1 MNPSGKIALVTGA
14 GSGIGKETVLAL
26 AHAGA
31 KLIVCDINE
40 DTAKQTADEVNAIT
54 ECLRADKVD
63 VSDREGMRAYADS
76 VHADIPAVD
85 ILINNAGVG
94 LAGEFLAT
102 SLEDWDWI
110 ININLMGVVHGC
122 HFFLPKMVERGQG
135 GHVCNVSSLL
145 GYWIG
150 PEVIGY
156 TTAKHGVFGLT
167 ECLRQEMRP
176 HNIGVSTICPG
187 IINTNIIATSRIVGK
202 DDTEDMRSKVDAQYV
217 KRNYGPDKVA
227 KGIVKAIKKNRGVSP
242 ISPESWAMYYLNRLC
257 VPLSRYIARTTTD
270 SMQR

>member
-14 GSGIGKETVLAL
+14 GSGIGKETALAL
-26 AHAGA
+26 ARAGA
-31 KLIVCDINE
+31 KLLVCDMNLE
-40 DTAKQTADEVNAIT
+40 TAQQTADEVNAIS
-54 ECLRADKVD
+54 ECLRVDKVD
-63 VSDREGMRAYADS
+63 VSDRDGMRAYAES

-110 ININLMGVVHGC
+110 IGINLMGVVHGC
-122 HFFLPKMVERGQG
+122 HFFVPKMVERGQG

-145 GYWIG
+145 GYWVA

-156 TTAKHGVFGLT
+156 ATAKHGVLGLT

-176 HNIGVSTICPG
+176 HGIGVSTICPG
-187 IINTNIIATSRIVGK
+187 IINTNIINTSRIVGK
-202 DDTEDMRSKVDAQYV
+202 DNSEDMRAKVNTSYN

-227 KGIVKAIKKNRGVSP
+227 EGIVKAIRSNRGITPV
-242 ISPESWAMYYLNRLC
+242 SPESWLMYYVNRLC
-257 VPLSRYIARTTTD
+257 VPLSRYIARSTTE